1 MTDSVS
7 LPILHGANISP
18 YVRKVRVALA
28 YKGIEYNNTQQS
40 PFGAPKEF
48 IAKSPMS
55 KIPCWEEGELIL
67 PDSSVILS
75 YLEHRYP
82 DPPLLPAEPG
92 PRARALWFEEYAD
105 TRMGEC
111 IPAVFFQRVI
121 MPNKLNLETDEEAV
135 ARLLDKAVPRVLDYL
150 SSCLG
155 DDEFM
160 VGGGFS
166 IADIAITSP
175 FVNFML
181 AGEKVDADR
190 WPEFASYIQ
199 RVHALP
205 CYAAIV
211 KADME
216 GEFAQYKPEASDD
229 ARNIQ
234 GVVTGSSTGLEQR

>member
-1 MTDSVS
+1 MTSS
-7 LPILHGANISP
+7 EPLPILHGANISP

-28 YKGIEYNNTQQS
+28 HKGIEYNNTQQS
-40 PFGAPKEF
+40 PFGAPDEF
-48 IAKSPMS
+48 VAKSPMS

-67 PDSSVILS
+67 PDSSVILG

-92 PRARALWFEEYAD
+92 KRARALWFEEYAD

-111 IPAVFFQRVI
+111 IPAVFFQRVV
-121 MPNKLNLETDEEAV
+121 MPNILKWETDEAAV
-135 ARLLDKAVPRVLDYL
+135 ALLLEKKVPEVLDYL

-160 VGGGFS
+160 VGGEFS

-181 AGEKVDADR
+181 AGEKVDMNR
-190 WPEFASYIQ
+190 WPEFASYVQ

-205 CYAAIV
+205 CYAPIV
-211 KADME
+211 NADLE
-216 GEFAQYKPEASDD
+216 GEFAQYRPEATD
-229 ARNIQ
+229 
-234 GVVTGSSTGLEQR
+234 VV

>member
-1 MTDSVS
+1 MTGSEP

-28 YKGIEYNNTQQS
+28 HKGIEYNNTQQS
-40 PFGAPKEF
+40 PFGAPDEF
-48 IAKSPMS
+48 VAKSPMS

-67 PDSSVILS
+67 PDSSVILG

-92 PRARALWFEEYAD
+92 KRARALWFEEYAD

-111 IPAVFFQRVI
+111 IPAVFFQRVV
-121 MPNKLNLETDEEAV
+121 MPNILKWETDKAAV
-135 ARLLDKAVPRVLDYL
+135 ALLLEKKVPEVLDYL

-160 VGGGFS
+160 VGGEFS

-181 AGEKVDADR
+181 AGEKVDANR
-190 WPEFASYIQ
+190 WPEFASYVQ

-205 CYAAIV
+205 CYAPIV
-211 KADME
+211 NADLE
-216 GEFAQYKPEASDD
+216 GEFAQYRPEATD
-229 ARNIQ
+229 
-234 GVVTGSSTGLEQR
+234 VV

>member
-1 MTDSVS
+1 MTSS
-7 LPILHGANISP
+7 ESRPILHGANISP

-28 YKGIEYNNTQQS
+28 YKGIDYENTQQS
-40 PFGAPKEF
+40 PFGAPEEF

-55 KIPCWEEGELIL
+55 KIPCWEEGDLIL

-105 TRMGEC
+105 TKMGDC
-111 IPAVFFQRVI
+111 VPAVFFQRVV
-121 MPNKLNLETDEEAV
+121 MPNVLNWETDEDAV
-135 ARLLDKAVPRVLDYL
+135 TFLLEKAVPSVLDYL

-160 VGGGFS
+160 VDGEFS

-181 AGEKVDADR
+181 AGEKIDSDR
-190 WPEFASYIQ
+190 WPEFANYVQ
-199 RVHALP
+199 RVHAHP
-205 CYAAIV
+205 CYAPIV
-211 KADME
+211 KADLE
-216 GEFAQYKPEASDD
+216 GEFARFRPGTADD
-229 ARNIQ
+229 
-234 GVVTGSSTGLEQR
+234 T

>member
-1 MTDSVS
+1 MTRSEP

-28 YKGIEYNNTQQS
+28 HKGIEYNNTQQS
-40 PFGAPKEF
+40 PFGAPDEF
-48 IAKSPMS
+48 VAKSPMS

-82 DPPLLPAEPG
+82 DPPLLSAEPG
-92 PRARALWFEEYAD
+92 KRARALWFEEFAD

-111 IPAVFFQRVI
+111 IPAVFFQRVV
-121 MPNKLNLETDEEAV
+121 MPNILKWETNEEVVALLLE
-135 ARLLDKAVPRVLDYL
+135 KKVPEVLDYL

-160 VGGGFS
+160 VGGEFS

-181 AGEKVDADR
+181 AGEKVDANR

-205 CYAAIV
+205 CYAPIV
-211 KADME
+211 KADLE
-216 GEFAQYKPEASDD
+216 GEFAQYRPAKIDED
-229 ARNIQ
+229 
-234 GVVTGSSTGLEQR
+234 

>member
-1 MTDSVS
+1 MASSDS
-7 LPILHGANISP
+7 LPILHGTNISP

-28 YKGIEYNNTQQS
+28 YKGIEYANTQQS
-40 PFGAPKEF
+40 PFGAPEEF
-48 IAKSPMS
+48 VAKSPMS

-105 TRMGEC
+105 TKIGEC
-111 IPAVFFQRVI
+111 VPAVFFQRVV
-121 MPNKLNLETDEEAV
+121 MPNVLKWETDEEAV
-135 ARLLDKAVPRVLDYL
+135 AVLLEKAVPKVLDYL
-150 SSCLG
+150 TSCLG

-160 VGGGFS
+160 VGGEFS

-181 AGEKVDADR
+181 AGEEVDADR

-199 RVHALP
+199 RVHAQP
-205 CYAAIV
+205 CYAPIV
-211 KADME
+211 KADLE
-216 GEFAQYKPEASDD
+216 GEFARFKPKAKGG
-229 ARNIQ
+229 A
-234 GVVTGSSTGLEQR
+234 

>member
-1 MTDSVS
+1 MTSS
-7 LPILHGANISP
+7 EPLPILHGANISP

-40 PFGAPKEF
+40 PFGAPDEF
-48 IAKSPMS
+48 VAKSPMS

-67 PDSSVILS
+67 PDSSVILG

-92 PRARALWFEEYAD
+92 KRARALWFEEYAD

-111 IPAVFFQRVI
+111 IPAVFFQRVV
-121 MPNKLNLETDEEAV
+121 MPNILKWETDEAAV
-135 ARLLDKAVPRVLDYL
+135 ALLLEKKVPEVLDYL

-160 VGGGFS
+160 VGGEFS

-181 AGEKVDADR
+181 AGEKVDANR
-190 WPEFASYIQ
+190 WPEFASYVQ

-205 CYAAIV
+205 CYAPIV
-211 KADME
+211 NADLE
-216 GEFAQYKPEASDD
+216 GEFAQYRPEATDV
-229 ARNIQ
+229 A
-234 GVVTGSSTGLEQR
+234 

>member
-1 MTDSVS
+1 MTSS
-7 LPILHGANISP
+7 EPLPILHGANISP

-28 YKGIEYNNTQQS
+28 YKCIEYNNTQQS
-40 PFGAPKEF
+40 PFGAPDEF
-48 IAKSPMS
+48 VAKSPMS

-67 PDSSVILS
+67 PDSSVILG

-92 PRARALWFEEYAD
+92 KRARALWFEEYAD

-111 IPAVFFQRVI
+111 IPAVFFQRVV
-121 MPNKLNLETDEEAV
+121 MPNILKWETDEAAV
-135 ARLLDKAVPRVLDYL
+135 ALLLEKKVPEVLDYL

-160 VGGGFS
+160 VGGEFS

-181 AGEKVDADR
+181 AGEKVDANR
-190 WPEFASYIQ
+190 WPEFASYVQ

-205 CYAAIV
+205 CYAPIV
-211 KADME
+211 NADLE
-216 GEFAQYKPEASDD
+216 GEFAQYRPEATD
-229 ARNIQ
+229 
-234 GVVTGSSTGLEQR
+234 VV

>member
-1 MTDSVS
+1 MTSS
-7 LPILHGANISP
+7 EPLPILHGANISP

-28 YKGIEYNNTQQS
+28 HKGIEYNNTQQS
-40 PFGAPKEF
+40 PFGAPDEF
-48 IAKSPMS
+48 VAKSPMS

-67 PDSSVILS
+67 PDSSVILG

-92 PRARALWFEEYAD
+92 KRARALWFEEYAD

-111 IPAVFFQRVI
+111 IPAVFFQRVV
-121 MPNKLNLETDEEAV
+121 MPNILKWETDEAAV
-135 ARLLDKAVPRVLDYL
+135 ALLLEKKVPEVLDYL

-160 VGGGFS
+160 VGGEFS

-181 AGEKVDADR
+181 AGEKVDVNR
-190 WPEFASYIQ
+190 WPEFASYVQ

-205 CYAAIV
+205 CYAPIV
-211 KADME
+211 NADLE
-216 GEFAQYKPEASDD
+216 GEFAQYRPEATDV
-229 ARNIQ
+229 A
-234 GVVTGSSTGLEQR
+234 